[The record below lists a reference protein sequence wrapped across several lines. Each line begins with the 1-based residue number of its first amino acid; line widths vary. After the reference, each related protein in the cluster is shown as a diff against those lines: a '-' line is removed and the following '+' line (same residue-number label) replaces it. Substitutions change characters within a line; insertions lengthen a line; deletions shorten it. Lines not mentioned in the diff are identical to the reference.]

1 MSLSTLLIMR
11 LPNRYPFR
19 IQRLLLLQLIIAASL
34 VSVHAQNTNV
44 ETFED
49 YFLVR
54 AGLTNRSLNFN
65 LSPRQSGFTQYL
77 KRLWYRPGVQNTLG
91 VGVRF
96 KGLGLSYSFKLAQ
109 HPVMRARTGESKYF
123 DLRINSFG
131 HKYGYDVYY
140 QNYKG
145 YFISNLDVSS
155 LDNFVNSAFSVF
167 SGDTLLRLDD
177 MRLQNLSANYFYIFN
192 NERFSFR
199 SAFVLDERQLESAGS
214 FLLTGSFGWTKASA
228 DSSFIPTYDTLGFRP
243 EAYYHSMDFYT
254 LACTPGYAF
263 NWVHRKGYYLTFG
276 VSSMAGL
283 LYYQG
288 EAENSEINN
297 WSYFIKGIGRASV
310 GYHGK
315 RWVVGASL
323 SGDLQANN
331 TRFVQY
337 RTSILDLNGIV
348 AYRFPVNWL
357 KGRKS
362 LIQFNKED
370 KSKQEEVEREAE

>member
-1 MSLSTLLIMR
+1 MLTGFL
-11 LPNRYPFR
+11 
-19 IQRLLLLQLIIAASL
+19 AGEG
-34 VSVHAQNTNV
+34 QNSNV

-54 AGLTNRSLNFN
+54 VGLTNRSLNFN
-65 LSPRQSGFTQYL
+65 LSPRQNGFTQYF

-109 HPVMRARTGESKYF
+109 HPLMRARTGESKYF
-123 DLRINSFG
+123 DLRINSFS

-140 QNYKG
+140 QDYKS
-145 YFISNLDVSS
+145 YFISNLDISS
-155 LDNFVNSAFSVF
+155 INGFVNSAFSVF
-167 SGDTLLRLDD
+167 SGDTLLRRDD
-177 MRLQNLSANYFYIFN
+177 MHLQNLSANFFYIFN
-192 NERFSFR
+192 DERFSFR

-214 FLLTGSFGWTKASA
+214 FLLTGSFGWTSASA
-228 DSSFIPTYDTLGFRP
+228 DSSFIPRYDTLGFRP
-243 EAYYHSMDFYT
+243 EAYYRTMDFYT
-254 LACTPGYAF
+254 LAFTPGYAF
-263 NWVHRKGYYLTFG
+263 NWVHPKGYYLTCG
-276 VSSMAGL
+276 VSSMVGL

-288 EAENSEINN
+288 VAETTQINN

-315 RWVVGASL
+315 RWIVGASL

-337 RTSILDLNGIV
+337 RTSILDLKGII

-362 LIQFNKED
+362 LIQFKKKD
-370 KSKQEEVEREAE
+370 KT